1 MKIVARRKFPAK
13 LDSLS
18 NSLEFVSACAQAKGF
33 SARRI
38 SEIQLAAEEALV
50 NIFRYAYPEGPGK
63 VEIICRFDARQR
75 LVIELIDRGTP
86 FDVLSVPEPNLT
98 GEIEDRAVGGLG
110 VHLMKALM
118 DEVHYS
124 RKEGKNIL
132 TLLASRDERSR
143 S

>member
-1 MKIVARRKFPAK
+1 MEIVSRCNFPAK

-18 NSLEFVSACAQAKGF
+18 NSLEVVSACAKAKGF

-38 SEIQLAAEEALV
+38 SEIQLATEEALV
-50 NIFRYAYPEGPGK
+50 NIFRYAYPKGPGE
-63 VEIICRFDARQR
+63 VEMICCFDSHQR
-75 LVIELIDRGTP
+75 LVIELVDCGIP
-86 FDVLSVPEPNLT
+86 FDVLSVMEPNLT
-98 GEIEDRAVGGLG
+98 GEIENRAIGGLG
-110 VHLMKALM
+110 VHLMKTLM

-132 TLLASRDERSR
+132 TLLASREERCR